1 MSERRKRAL
10 LLGVCSL
17 LWSVVPVEAESG
29 IRIKS
34 GPTKT
39 CSACG
44 AQSHTRCSA
53 CSKCGKPFG
62 LGSDRRGTG

>member
-1 MSERRKRAL
+1 MIFFIHLRFRKERK
-10 LLGVCSL
+10 
-17 LWSVVPVEAESG
+17 
-29 IRIKS
+29 IKS